1 MENMR
6 ESKTNGTFSN
16 DQDDGRS
23 VGTTEK
29 VFYFS
34 VGFLCF
40 IVSLAGLLLC
50 YKRLNSVLSIIGNVV
65 STLLGLATLFSLFGI
80 VWNIKKRSTKATLV
94 AVLVGLGMGF
104 VLASAISLLWEDHN
118 NIDLGPQPSET
129 VQLESDSSAGERQL
143 PAETPPSNEPLL
155 TTEAP
160 SSSEPQPSTET
171 VPSSTTEEDAPATSS
186 TPTEAPSHAEPIII
200 TPNPNF
206 SELADSHVI
215 SDFYSLISSSYAAE
229 DIVAPLADQKDYWS
243 SLLTEQL
250 GYMVNTDTQMNGVL
264 INGDK
269 EFGDLTRKAN
279 DLADDI
285 ESNGRSLEKQQ
296 KLIELRESAYKLYS
310 TYNLRKLLSDDYFS
324 LAELYKTDSKLKESY
339 HYYLKSIEYELLAIK
354 LCRDKGD
361 EFYVHLYRLAN
372 RLHAIG
378 DLRSLGTDNQ
388 IEAYY
393 LSACLFESIAKSNLS
408 LELIG
413 YRAISYYYAGMS
425 NHKLMNLAWGNEDP
439 NSSYYFLAA
448 YNYYDASL
456 NFKGDEKHKNDY
468 LADLCDWAQE
478 YIKKYGQADGML
490 NSSEY
495 RQLHDEYAK
504 RVLAVETEP
513 PSNPD

>member
-16 DQDDGRS
+16 VQVDGS
-23 VGTTEK
+23 S
-29 VFYFS
+29 F
-34 VGFLCF
+34 
-40 IVSLAGLLLC
+40 AGLLLC

-143 PAETPPSNEPLL
+143 P
-155 TTEAP
+155 
-160 SSSEPQPSTET
+160 TET

-215 SDFYSLISSSYAAE
+215 SDFYSLISSSFAVE
-229 DIVAPLADQKDYWS
+229 VTVAPLADQKDYWS

-324 LAELYKTDSKLKESY
+324 LAELYKTDSNLKESY

-372 RLHAIG
+372 RSH
-378 DLRSLGTDNQ
+378 
-388 IEAYY
+388 
-393 LSACLFESIAKSNLS
+393 
-408 LELIG
+408 
-413 YRAISYYYAGMS
+413 
-425 NHKLMNLAWGNEDP
+425 
-439 NSSYYFLAA
+439 
-448 YNYYDASL
+448 
-456 NFKGDEKHKNDY
+456 
-468 LADLCDWAQE
+468 
-478 YIKKYGQADGML
+478 GML
-490 NSSEY
+490 LVRRNVKP
-495 RQLHDEYAK
+495 QTDESCLGK
-504 RVLAVETEP
+504 RRSKFKLLFF
-513 PSNPD
+513 SCI